1 MYQFELSLSV
11 MVLSAIEQLCHV
23 QFNEDIKMLNKR
35 NQSQLSLTV
44 LRADIS
50 DLLRKIAVL
59 KTTFFSKADQ
69 LEGGLW

>member
-1 MYQFELSLSV
+1 
-11 MVLSAIEQLCHV
+11 
-23 QFNEDIKMLNKR
+23 MLNKR
-35 NQSQLSLTV
+35 NQSQLSLTA
-44 LRADIS
+44 LRADVS